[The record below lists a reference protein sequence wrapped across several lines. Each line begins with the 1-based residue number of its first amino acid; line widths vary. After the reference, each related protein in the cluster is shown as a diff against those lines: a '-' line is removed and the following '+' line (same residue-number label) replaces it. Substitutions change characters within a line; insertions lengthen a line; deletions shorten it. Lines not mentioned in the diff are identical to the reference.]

1 MDDSQSVEVEGDHHS
16 TQDSLADSLLENRRK
31 LIGYANRL
39 TPIRDNLE
47 RLFSDDE
54 PMELDLDELK
64 EYKELVDKMKKK
76 AADQAEVLFH
86 DEVDEAL
93 REGDESRWQA
103 LQTLLR
109 RVSSLNAKL
118 ISIKVAQSWVSEV
131 DNQLD
136 ALVVKASTNP
146 GLDFSKGIAGL
157 TYAYSQLNTVL
168 RESTI
173 PEGHQLRK
181 MAKEINSRIIDLT
194 ATEKVEATGG
204 DGKFGP
210 GKSVF
215 PEAYKVPRIDL
226 PKFNGVLER
235 WNPFWLL
242 FSEVVDE
249 NPAFTQTQKLTYL
262 RQCITSQ
269 DLKDLLMPTSKDPG
283 VYQQVVLMLKDRYD
297 KPRKLHELYSRNLA
311 DLPVCRNT
319 AEDLLAGGDRL
330 YKAVAGLVD
339 LGQFDVNTIGTS
351 LGVCTLPPTLQTEWE
366 TLTQDQV
373 KVPPVSELIAFM
385 RKKSS
390 NICKVPLTKPKVSV
404 HVVESVSQVTS
415 SPPAGSV
422 GALGSGRTKGKG
434 FTKQLSD
441 GVMSES
447 LGAVVPQGASPTQS
461 VSPYQKP
468 PCPVCGGNHPA
479 YFCPAFLAKSMGQ
492 RQDTVTELNLCRN
505 CLRVGHAAATC
516 RSHYRCRTCN
526 GKHNSVLHYSNNDNS
541 SNNNSD
547 TQVNT
552 SAVDAVVTVAGQVDR
567 KVPSSLLMTSQVL
580 LTGPS
585 GRTVVARALLDSGA
599 TLSLLSKQTMQ
610 ALDLKTSDVNVRIT
624 GVENTT
630 TSGACPLVSFSI
642 SPLHRPKEKKEVV
655 AAVVSQATGT
665 LPLQDAKSVAD
676 LPHIRG
682 LQLADPNFFLPGK
695 IDFCWGRT
703 F

>member
-1 MDDSQSVEVEGDHHS
+1 MDDSQSLEVEGDHHS
-16 TQDSLADSLLENRRK
+16 TEDSLADLLLENRRK

-39 TPIRDNLE
+39 RPIRDNLE
-47 RLFSDDE
+47 RLLSDDE

-204 DGKFGP
+204 DGKFRP

-226 PKFNGVLER
+226 PKFDGVLER
-235 WNPFWLL
+235 WNPFWLQ

-269 DLKDLLMPTSKDPG
+269 DLKD
-283 VYQQVVLMLKDRYD
+283 
-297 KPRKLHELYSRNLA
+297 
-311 DLPVCRNT
+311 
-319 AEDLLAGGDRL
+319 
-330 YKAVAGLVD
+330 
-339 LGQFDVNTIGTS
+339 
-351 LGVCTLPPTLQTEWE
+351 
-366 TLTQDQV
+366 
-373 KVPPVSELIAFM
+373 
-385 RKKSS
+385 
-390 NICKVPLTKPKVSV
+390 
-404 HVVESVSQVTS
+404 
-415 SPPAGSV
+415 
-422 GALGSGRTKGKG
+422 
-434 FTKQLSD
+434 
-441 GVMSES
+441 
-447 LGAVVPQGASPTQS
+447 
-461 VSPYQKP
+461 
-468 PCPVCGGNHPA
+468 
-479 YFCPAFLAKSMGQ
+479 
-492 RQDTVTELNLCRN
+492 
-505 CLRVGHAAATC
+505 
-516 RSHYRCRTCN
+516 
-526 GKHNSVLHYSNNDNS
+526 
-541 SNNNSD
+541 
-547 TQVNT
+547 
-552 SAVDAVVTVAGQVDR
+552 
-567 KVPSSLLMTSQVL
+567 
-580 LTGPS
+580 
-585 GRTVVARALLDSGA
+585 
-599 TLSLLSKQTMQ
+599 
-610 ALDLKTSDVNVRIT
+610 
-624 GVENTT
+624 
-630 TSGACPLVSFSI
+630 
-642 SPLHRPKEKKEVV
+642 
-655 AAVVSQATGT
+655 
-665 LPLQDAKSVAD
+665 
-676 LPHIRG
+676 
-682 LQLADPNFFLPGK
+682 
-695 IDFCWGRT
+695 
-703 F
+703 